1 MRLYRALVTL
11 HGLLSQ
17 KKKLLDLWPQHRGD
31 LSPLRPVEFLAALF
45 GHVKEAAL
53 PYQAI

>member
-1 MRLYRALVTL
+1 MVTL

-31 LSPLRPVEFLAALF
+31 LSPLRPVEFFAAPL